1 MGFVVTIGLDT
12 LNFTLALLL
21 VTLGLVVIY
30 GLMNVI
36 NMAHGEFFLL
46 GAYCVVLMQN
56 ARLSFW
62 WALLFAPVVLA
73 LVGLAVEELI
83 IRHVYRRFIDL
94 ILGTWGISLAL
105 KQVVIIVFG
114 PTAQS
119 IVSPIPG
126 PVQILG
132 VTYPAYRVF
141 IMGFTVLLAG
151 ATFLFFY
158 RTYVGLAIRGVIA
171 NRAMAASLGIN
182 TRLLD
187 RSTFAIG
194 AALAGLAGAVM
205 APIMSVD
212 PTRARSDEN
221 QQGRLAPAFGDAP
234 KELKCSRISPMYVF
248 KGKHRRLSSRTGHYP
263 VRECCELSAPQDDR
277 LKRGHALLRYRDV
290 QQRRQEGDVFG
301 RFELDLRERGFQFRE
316 AYLG

>member
-1 MGFVVTIGLDT
+1 
-12 LNFTLALLL
+12 
-21 VTLGLVVIY
+21 
-30 GLMNVI
+30 
-36 NMAHGEFFLL
+36 
-46 GAYCVVLMQN
+46 MQN

-62 WALLFAPVVLA
+62 WALLLAPVMLA
-73 LVGLAVEELI
+73 LVGLAVEELV
-83 IRHVYRRFIDL
+83 IRHVYRRFIDS

-132 VTYPAYRVF
+132 VTYPAYRGF
-141 IMGFTVLLAG
+141 IMEFTVLLAS

-212 PTRARSDEN
+212 P
-221 QQGRLAPAFGDAP
+221 QMGVGFLIPAFLSILVGGTGTLLGALVGTAAISGITTIVSDAWTQVAAQVV
-234 KELKCSRISPMYVF
+234 VF
-248 KGKHRRLSSRTGHYP
+248 TMAIIVIRLFPQGLTGRRS
-263 VRECCELSAPQDDR
+263 
-277 LKRGHALLRYRDV
+277 
-290 QQRRQEGDVFG
+290 
-301 RFELDLRERGFQFRE
+301 
-316 AYLG
+316 